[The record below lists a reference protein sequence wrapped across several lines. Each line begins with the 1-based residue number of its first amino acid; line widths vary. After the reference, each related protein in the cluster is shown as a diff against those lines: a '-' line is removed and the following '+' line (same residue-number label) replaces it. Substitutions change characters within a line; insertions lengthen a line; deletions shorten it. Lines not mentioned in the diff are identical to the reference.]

1 MKTNGKLIIFEGI
14 DRVGKSTL
22 SDALWRQ
29 LKNDGVDVVKFSYPG
44 KEDGTLGKLIYDIHH
59 NPQKFSVTSINPL
72 SLQILHIAAHVDLL
86 KNTLIPAYEKGKTVI
101 LDRYWWSTI
110 AYGIGNDVAENLLW
124 KITQVERDLT
134 DKISNKMFFYITRN
148 SESGYDVEKERKILR
163 AYDDIF
169 ESSNEGKK
177 IKIDNNDDIQKVL
190 GAILQKV
197 KGMV

>member
-22 SDALWRQ
+22 SDELWRQ
-29 LKNDGVDVVKFSYPG
+29 LKTDGVDVVKFSYPG

-59 NPQKFSVTSINPL
+59 NPQKFAVTSINPL

-124 KITQVERDLT
+124 KIIQVERDLT

-177 IKIDNNDDIQKVL
+177 FKIDNNDDIQKVL

>member
-22 SDALWRQ
+22 SEELWRQ

-59 NPQKFSVTSINPL
+59 NPQKFSVKSINPL

-86 KNTLIPAYEKGKTVI
+86 KNTLIPAYEEGKTVI

-110 AYGIGNDVAENLLW
+110 AYGIGSDVVESLLW
-124 KITQVERDLT
+124 EITQVERDLT
-134 DKISNKMFFYITRN
+134 DKIDNKMFFYVTRN
-148 SESGYDVEKERKILR
+148 SESGYDAEKEHKILR
-163 AYDDIF
+163 AYDEIF
-169 ESSNEGKK
+169 ERSTEGKK
-177 IKIDNNDDIQKVL
+177 FKIDNNGVLQKVL
-190 GAILQKV
+190 DALLNKIRE
-197 KGMV
+197 MA